1 MGEHEHNIPLLVWSV
16 RVEEGEC
23 AIESTTHA
31 MSVSR
36 RQENSAGL
44 IRS

>member
-36 RQENSAGL
+36 QENSAGL